1 MTTPAARAE
10 ALNARTNRILVAVA
24 LAALVVVIVTGIT
37 TVTLQVIE
45 NNRAHQ
51 DRKEIKAIGQEIKDC
66 TTPANT
72 QSDCQRRQ
80 ADSQRPVLRAL
91 SEDNLRASIAV
102 GSCLREQAADV
113 EGCALEKFRAAVE
126 AAAEKRKQVP
136 T

>member
-10 ALNARTNRILVAVA
+10 ALNTRTNKTLVAIA
-24 LAALVVVIVTGIT
+24 LAALLVVIVTGIT

-66 TTPANT
+66 TTPANSA
-72 QSDCQRRQ
+72 SDCQRRQ

-102 GSCLREQAADV
+102 GSCLREQAPDV

-126 AAAEKRKQVP
+126 AAEKRKQP
-136 T
+136 PA